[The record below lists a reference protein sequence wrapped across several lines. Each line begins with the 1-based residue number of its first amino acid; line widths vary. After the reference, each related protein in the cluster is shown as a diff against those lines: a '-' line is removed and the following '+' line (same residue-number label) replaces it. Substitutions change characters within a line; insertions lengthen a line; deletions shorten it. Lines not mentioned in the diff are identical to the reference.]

1 MSSVVLQTPGKP
13 EYARVARLAVAGTAS
28 CAGFSVEDIHE
39 IRQAVGE
46 ACSNAVTASQGN
58 GGIVTVTCD
67 IEDDRMIIQVSPVG
81 FEPADIQDD
90 ERTSFQYLLIST
102 LMDDVEIENP
112 SSGRRAIKM
121 TRSISR

>member
-28 CAGFSVEDIHE
+28 CAGFSVEEIHE

-46 ACSNAVTASQGN
+46 ACSNAVSAASGD
-58 GGIVTVTCD
+58 GGVITVKC
-67 IEDDRMIIQVSPVG
+67 EVEPDRMIIEVSPVG
-81 FEPADIQDD
+81 FEAEAIQDD

-102 LMDDVEIENP
+102 LMDDVEIEP
-112 SSGRRAIKM
+112 LTSGGRSIKM